1 MAVEIV
7 MTMRIS
13 NFSNNLPTT
22 GAANVIQRAAI
33 EKYRANPPLLNPKD
47 SVTGLI
53 KTPYAF
59 MMIPMPAKFSRQP
72 PTMIHHP

>member
-33 EKYRANPPLLNPKD
+33 EKYRVKLPLLKPRD
-47 SVTGLI
+47 SVTGLM
-53 KTPYAF
+53 K
-59 MMIPMPAKFSRQP
+59 IP
-72 PTMIHHP
+72 